1 MNEIITPI
9 QQQSN
14 PQQSN
19 QQQSNQQSNQ
29 QQSNQQQSNHQSQPP
44 QQTVASIAIQIPPL
58 QVDMNKVVRLLFDK
72 IRRLEERLQLLEQ
85 PPQNRT
91 PH

>member
-9 QQQSN
+9 TPTQQQS
-14 PQQSN
+14 QQS
-19 QQQSNQQSNQ
+19 QQS
-29 QQSNQQQSNHQSQPP
+29 
-44 QQTVASIAIQIPPL
+44 VASIAINIPPL
-58 QVDMNKVVRLLFDK
+58 QVDMTKVVRILFAK
-72 IRRLEERLQLLEQ
+72 IQSLEERLQHLEQ

>member
-1 MNEIITPI
+1 MNEIITP
-9 QQQSN
+9 
-14 PQQSN
+14 N
-19 QQQSNQQSNQ
+19 QQQTNQP
-29 QQSNQQQSNHQSQPP
+29 QPP
-44 QQTVASIAIQIPPL
+44 IASIAINIPPI
-58 QVDMNKVVRLLFDK
+58 QVDMTKVVRLLFDK

>member
-9 QQQSN
+9 TPVQ
-14 PQQSN
+14 
-19 QQQSNQQSNQ
+19 
-29 QQSNQQQSNHQSQPP
+29 QSQP
-44 QQTVASIAIQIPPL
+44 QQPIASIEIQVPTL

-72 IRRLEERLQLLEQ
+72 IRRLEERLQALEQ
-85 PPQNRT
+85 PQQNRT